1 MLAAFDVT
9 LLTIFV
15 LCSTQLLRPKGE
27 TRGSIQEVSFR
38 KRISTSGRGVSQAC
52 EDFVSNP
59 VP

>member
-27 TRGSIQEVSFR
+27 KGGRSRSRLADLQPSLQDSIQALQYLPRTRVL
-38 KRISTSGRGVSQAC
+38 G
-52 EDFVSNP
+52 
-59 VP
+59 

>member
-27 TRGSIQEVSFR
+27 KRGAFSE
-38 KRISTSGRGVSQAC
+38 
-52 EDFVSNP
+52 
-59 VP
+59 

>member
-27 TRGSIQEVSFR
+27 KKGPSGSSWGLVSFVTWR
-38 KRISTSGRGVSQAC
+38 HDKGRHLTSTRRIPG
-52 EDFVSNP
+52 
-59 VP
+59 